1 MTSTRNHELHDDFPV
16 LTFSPGQLMP
26 VQWINEKW
34 SDSRVDAWDRLF
46 DRMVASNRLVM
57 SPKNGLLVFSLIMV
71 LIMLRV
77 EYSMGVT
84 EFVAMLNNPLL
95 LIFGTSTVFLT
106 LKTRKVAVVAER
118 YRNRADKSISE
129 TVKRWAM
136 LRYGVEVNVTETLPE
151 ILVGQQVRPPKNS
164 GYWLSTTTIRGET
177 FLIVTNE
184 HSELPVQW

>member
-34 SDSRVDAWDRLF
+34 SDSRVNAWDILF

-71 LIMLRV
+71 FIMLRV

-106 LKTRKVAVVAER
+106 LKTRRVAVVAER

-151 ILVGQQVRPPKNS
+151 ILVGQPVRPPKNS
-164 GYWLSTTTIRGET
+164 DYWLSTTVIRGET
-177 FLIVTNE
+177 FLIVTNR